1 MKKIK
6 FKINN
11 KLSFQETIELYKDT
25 FTEFFK
31 EKLFIHCAALSYYTV
46 LTLVPIIYL
55 SIVSFGKI
63 IGQETMVKI
72 IAKFLNEN
80 IGIEDVSGII
90 AFLNQ
95 VDFEKGNILM
105 QLVGIF
111 IILIS
116 SSALFNSLKFSI
128 NEFFNIEKKFENR
141 NKEFLSGLMTRLT
154 SIILLT
160 FFGFIVITTYFAQ
173 TIVISFGTEIIGE
186 IDSLRWFLYV
196 FTQHI
201 LVIFSNVIIF
211 VLIFK
216 YLHDAVVPW
225 KIAIAGS
232 VFTAILLYLGQL
244 LIKYYLMNLFFA
256 RDGGLAGT
264 ILIILVWMYYS
275 SHIIFL
281 GAKFTAV
288 YARKI
293 GRPLQVD

>member
-6 FKINN
+6 FKLH
-11 KLSFQETIELYKDT
+11 KRLTFQETFELYRDT

-80 IGIEDVSGII
+80 IGIQDVTGII
-90 AFLNQ
+90 DFLNK
-95 VDFEKGNILM
+95 VDFEKGNIFM

-111 IILIS
+111 IILFS
-116 SSALFNSLKFSI
+116 SSALFSSLKFSI
-128 NEFFNIEKKFENR
+128 NEFFDIEKKFDTT
-141 NKEFLSGLMTRLT
+141 KKKILSDITTRLT
-154 SIILLT
+154 SILLLT

-173 TIVISFGTEIIGE
+173 TLVITFGTQIIGE
-186 IDSLRWFLYV
+186 IDSLLWFLYV
-196 FTQHI
+196 FAQHI
-201 LVIFSNVIIF
+201 LVILSNVIIF
-211 VLIFK
+211 ALILK

-225 KIAIAGS
+225 KIAFAGS
-232 VFTAILLYLGQL
+232 FFTAILLYVGQL

-256 RDGGLAGT
+256 KDGGLAGT

>member
-1 MKKIK
+1 MKVIFKNKIK
-6 FKINN
+6 MNVGG
-11 KLSFQETIELYKDT
+11 LYSLLKDT
-25 FTEFFK
+25 FIEFFK

-63 IGQETMVKI
+63 IGQKTMVDI

-90 AFLNQ
+90 DFLNQ

-111 IILIS
+111 VILFS
-116 SSALFNSLKFSI
+116 SSALFSSLKFSI
-128 NEFFNIEKKFENR
+128 NEFFDIEKSFTSKKR
-141 NKEFLSGLMTRLT
+141 QLLSDLMSRLT

-160 FFGFIVITTYFAQ
+160 FFGFVVILTYFAQ
-173 TIVISFGTEIIGE
+173 TLLLSFGTKLIG
-186 IDSLRWFLYV
+186 DSDSMMWFLYV
-196 FTQHI
+196 FSQHI
-201 LVIFSNVIIF
+201 LVIFSNVLIF

-216 YLHDAVVPW
+216 YLHDAIVPW
-225 KIAIAGS
+225 KIAFTGS
-232 VFTAILLYLGQL
+232 VFTAVLLYVGQL
-244 LIKYYLMNLFFA
+244 LIKFYLTNLFFA

-288 YARKI
+288 YARKL
-293 GRPLQVD
+293 GKPLQVD